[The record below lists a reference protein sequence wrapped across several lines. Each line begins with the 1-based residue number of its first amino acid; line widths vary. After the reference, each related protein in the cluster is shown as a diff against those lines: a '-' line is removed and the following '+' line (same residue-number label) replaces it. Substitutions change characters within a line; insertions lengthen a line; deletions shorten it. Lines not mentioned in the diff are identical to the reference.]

1 MHSNPVSS
9 HWPEPR
15 SPGSRAAYW
24 AIPALGLLLAAVVVF
39 DPLATRAFS
48 RHLFGNS
55 FAGLVPML
63 AAPLLLL
70 LLALLVAGIRNSQR
84 LFARRETL
92 YILLLFVPTQ
102 FIGFNVANIEASKIG
117 ILIVLMLWSLDLLA
131 ERRALRFYP
140 PLLVIWMGMLAFAF
154 ASTVNGGV
162 ISIVSLYSIFA
173 KLLVFV
179 LTVNVI
185 RSWESLHFAMRLL
198 VALGLFT
205 SLAAF
210 AQEAIFYF
218 YHLPLTLDDNAPK
231 FWFKDTPFG
240 PMLRASAFHPTSEN
254 MAHFLLL
261 AVALALFGTFSPRFK
276 FFAALIMGGAIFLT
290 FSGNAML
297 MLLVLLLL
305 ALFMRKPAL
314 SLHYLSVIALVGA
327 ALYFT
332 GGFTW
337 LNNHFIATIAG
348 KSTQDRL
355 SLLQLGI
362 EMIERHPWVG
372 MGLNNFGRVSPQPVH
387 NAYFQLAT
395 ETGVGAAVLLM
406 SLLLL
411 IGARLAIAVQQL
423 HNLVHKNAAKGVL
436 LGLIVLAGHF
446 LFEPF
451 FTSPISWSYIGLAE
465 AAAMVLLA
473 ARACAPE
480 PTAAAAPAAPSTGVM
495 PTPAHRD

>member
-1 MHSNPVSS
+1 MHSNPVSNS
-9 HWPEPR
+9 WPEQR
-15 SPGSRAAYW
+15 SPCPRAAYW
-24 AIPALGLLLAAVVVF
+24 VIPLLGLLLAAAVVF

-55 FAGLVPML
+55 LGGLVPML
-63 AAPLLLL
+63 ATPALLLL
-70 LLALLVAGIRNSQR
+70 LILLVAGIRNSQR

-117 ILIVLMLWSLDLLA
+117 ILIVFMLWSLDLLA
-131 ERRALRFYP
+131 EHRALRFYP
-140 PLLVIWMGMLAFAF
+140 PLLMIWISLLAFAF
-154 ASTVNGGV
+154 ASTLNGGV
-162 ISIVSLYSIFA
+162 ISIISLYSIFA

-179 LTVNVI
+179 LAVNVI

-198 VALGLFT
+198 VYLGLLT
-205 SLAAF
+205 SAA
-210 AQEAIFYF
+210 ALVQEAVFYF

-261 AVALALFGTFSPRFK
+261 AIALTLFGTFSKRFK
-276 FFAALIMGGAIFLT
+276 SIATLVMSIAIFLT
-290 FSGNAML
+290 FSGNALL
-297 MLLVLLLL
+297 MLLALLLL
-305 ALFMRKPAL
+305 ALFMRKPSL
-314 SLHYLSVIALVGA
+314 SLHYISLMALAGA
-327 ALYFT
+327 ALYYA

-337 LNNHFIATIAG
+337 LNNHFVATIAG

-395 ETGVGAAVLLM
+395 EIGVGAAGLLM
-406 SLLLL
+406 ALLLV
-411 IGARLAIAVQQL
+411 IGARLTTAL
-423 HNLVHKNAAKGVL
+423 HRLRHPAHKNAAKGVL

-465 AAAMVLLA
+465 AAAMILLA
-473 ARACAPE
+473 MGAGPPLPNGTSRLAR
-480 PTAAAAPAAPSTGVM
+480 
-495 PTPAHRD
+495 

>member
-1 MHSNPVSS
+1 MARHSDPVSNN
-9 HWPEPR
+9 WFEQR
-15 SPGSRAAYW
+15 SAVLRAAYW
-24 AIPALGLLLAAVVVF
+24 AIPVLGLLLAAVVVF
-39 DPLATRAFS
+39 DPPTTRAFS
-48 RHLFGNS
+48 RAVFGNS

-63 AAPLLLL
+63 AAPSLLLL
-70 LLALLVAGIRNSQR
+70 LSLLVAGMRNSQR

-102 FIGFNVANIEASKIG
+102 FIGFNIANIEPSKIG
-117 ILIVLMLWSLDLLA
+117 ILIVFMLWSLDLLA

-140 PLLVIWMGMLAFAF
+140 PLLMIWVGMLAFAF

-179 LTVNVI
+179 LAVNVI
-185 RSWESLHFAMRLL
+185 RSWESLQFAMRLL
-198 VALGLFT
+198 VYLGLFT
-205 SLAAF
+205 SLVALG
-210 AQEAIFYF
+210 QEALFYF

-261 AVALALFGTFSPRFK
+261 AIALTLFGTSSRRFK
-276 FFAALIMGGAIFLT
+276 WLATFIMSSAIFLT

-305 ALFMRKPAL
+305 ALFLHKPAR
-314 SLHYLSVIALVGA
+314 SLHYLSVMALAGA
-327 ALYFT
+327 ALYYA
-332 GGFTW
+332 GGFGW
-337 LNNHFIATIAG
+337 LNDHFVATIAG

-362 EMIERHPWVG
+362 KIIERHPWIG

-395 ETGVGAAVLLM
+395 EIGVGAAALLM
-406 SLLLL
+406 LLLL
-411 IGARLAIAVQQL
+411 VIGVRLAMAVQQL
-423 HNLVHKNAAKGVL
+423 HSPVHKNAAKGVL

-451 FTSPISWSYIGLAE
+451 FTSPIAWSYIGLAE

-473 ARACAPE
+473 ARV
-480 PTAAAAPAAPSTGVM
+480 TASGSGAATTSAALST
-495 PTPAHRD
+495 A